1 MFRTATCNLD
11 FNYMDHSAEEVYDV
25 VYSSRD
31 GYHKQSRKGCDTF
44 QMKPPGSYVTMSSDS
59 GYVDNDSIRSLIQ
72 RFSADLTGGSKS
84 TEPHTTNEIVKK
96 RRNHVKMDVYHLQM
110 TTPTGNKEISVSGQE
125 ISEMFSSESIP
136 NNIEQKRPTSM
147 YENCSDRYSVPNSR
161 PRLQT
166 DIPGGEKTFR
176 PRSNAYGSKDIE
188 TSLKFLKRNRVK

>member
-1 MFRTATCNLD
+1 MYM
-11 FNYMDHSAEEVYDV
+11 NYMNSSAEEVYDV
-25 VYSSRD
+25 VYCSRD
-31 GYHKQSRKGCDTF
+31 GYHKQSSKDCDTF
-44 QMKPPGSYVTMSSDS
+44 QKKPPGSYVTMSSDS
-59 GYVDNDSIRSLIQ
+59 GYLDNDSIKSSVQ
-72 RFSADLTGGSKS
+72 RFSADLTEGSKS

-96 RRNHVKMDVYHLQM
+96 RRNHAKVDAYYLQM
-110 TTPTGNKEISVSGQE
+110 TTPTGKKKISVSGQE

-136 NNIEQKRPTSM
+136 NDIEKKRPTSM

-176 PRSNAYGSKDIE
+176 PRSNACCSKDKE